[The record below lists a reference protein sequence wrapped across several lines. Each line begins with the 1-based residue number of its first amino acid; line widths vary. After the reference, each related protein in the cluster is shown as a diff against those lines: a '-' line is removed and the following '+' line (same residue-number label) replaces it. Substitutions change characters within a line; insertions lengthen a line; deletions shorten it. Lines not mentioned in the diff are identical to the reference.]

1 MYRRNVHRFLDGEL
15 RRENIMTKQEFDA
28 IVDDAVK
35 NGTPRKDA
43 EAFVVAGFHLDG
55 IPASERQLGDGK
67 KTPVKKTTKK
77 K

>member
-1 MYRRNVHRFLDGEL
+1 
-15 RRENIMTKQEFDA
+15 MTKQEFDA

-55 IPASERQLGDGK
+55 IPKGTADGSSARPAK
-67 KTPVKKTTKK
+67 KVTKK